1 MRLSYRSKLMLKK
14 LFRVLLILLA
24 VALVAAI
31 VVLIYVEPFVIYDR
45 TGAHLEF
52 EPSTESSVELQ
63 APETRPVVE
72 NPQIIYSVGETA
84 QYVLSEENV
93 NWYWRVVVNVL
104 GADAPEAQPAA

>member
-1 MRLSYRSKLMLKK
+1 MTASPAKSSGST
-14 LFRVLLILLA
+14 
-24 VALVAAI
+24 ALTI
-31 VVLIYVEPFVIYDR
+31 PNGR
-45 TGAHLEF
+45 TT
-52 EPSTESSVELQ
+52 PSTEPSVELQ